1 MRALE
6 CLMPLHDPY
15 ETPEEKRARRR
26 ARKLERQIEARDDA
40 VIQNLL
46 HTPGGRAWTREL
58 LVRCHVFAPS
68 YTGDAMGTA
77 FKEGER
83 NIGLI
88 LLQAIMHAAP
98 EAYIQMMKEQGNGRN
113 DKQQPHDRRNA
124 DDERNWDGAG
134 RWVGDGD
141 EPEGVDE

>member
-1 MRALE
+1 
-6 CLMPLHDPY
+6 MPLHDPY

-40 VIQNLL
+40 VIQDLL
-46 HTPGGRAWTREL
+46 RTPGGRAWTREL
-58 LVRCHVFAPS
+58 LERCHVFAPS

-98 EAYIQMMKEQGNGRN
+98 EAYIQMMKEQGNARSE
-113 DKQQPHDRRNA
+113 QFLDRRNP
-124 DDERNWDGAG
+124 DDERNWDSAG
-134 RWVGDGD
+134 RWAGDGD
-141 EPEGVDE
+141 EPEGFDE